1 MPGRTHS
8 WDTELARLESEVEAA
23 EALLAS
29 LGTDVGSPEVDT
41 SSWTPTT
48 GLGPLPQHLV
58 PRAEALLARQRQVQV
73 SLSLAVQAT
82 TRQRE
87 FTARVNDA
95 TTTRPVPTYLDVTA

>member
-1 MPGRTHS
+1 MPGRTHP
-8 WDTELARLESEVEAA
+8 WDAELARLESEVEAA

-29 LGTDVGSPEVDT
+29 LTTDGGSTEVDT
-41 SSWTPTT
+41 SSWTATP

-73 SLSLAVQAT
+73 SLSLALQAT
-82 TRQRE
+82 TRQRD

-95 TTTRPVPTYLDVTA
+95 TSARPAPTYLDVTA